1 MKIPLFVKIIIAIV
15 TCNAIGFLSGMATVD
30 SINSWYLQL
39 NKPSF
44 NPPNWIFG
52 PAWTLLYT
60 LMGIAV
66 ALIWHKGWVNKVVRN
81 AVYLFIAQL
90 LLNAFWSIVFFGMQS
105 PPLALLVI
113 LVLLLLIVSCIIIF
127 RRIDKV
133 ASWLL
138 IPYLL
143 WVSFATALNFSI
155 VMLN

>member
-1 MKIPLFVKIIIAIV
+1 MKTSLIIKSVLCILSCNLVGGLSAIA
-15 TCNAIGFLSGMATVD
+15 TSG
-30 SINSWYLQL
+30 SIDSWYQHL

-66 ALIWHKGWVNKVVRN
+66 ALIWHQGWDNPLVRK
-81 AVYLFIAQL
+81 AISIFAAQL
-90 LLNAFWSIVFFGMQS
+90 LLNAFWSIAFFGMQS

-113 LVLLLLIVSCIIIF
+113 SVLLILIVTCVIVFS
-127 RRIDKV
+127 RIDPV
-133 ASWLL
+133 AAYLL
-138 IPYLL
+138 VPYLL
-143 WVSFATALNFSI
+143 WVSFATVLNMSI